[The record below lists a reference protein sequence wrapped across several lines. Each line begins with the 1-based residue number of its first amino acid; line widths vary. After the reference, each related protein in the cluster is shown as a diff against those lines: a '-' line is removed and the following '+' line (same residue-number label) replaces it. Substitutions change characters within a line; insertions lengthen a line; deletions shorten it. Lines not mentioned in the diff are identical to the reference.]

1 MNASNPVPCK
11 LLPWD
16 TEFFG
21 CRLGRVCGDTL
32 SPELVVQ
39 IDDWSRSNQIHG
51 LYFLARADAPATIQT
66 AEQNGFGLVDIR
78 VTLARELMNS
88 DSSAGANLPAG
99 VRVRPVQPEDLPGLQ
114 VMARTG
120 HQDTRFF
127 NDGHF
132 PRQRVEEF
140 YSTWITL
147 ESQGRAQ
154 SVFVA
159 ARGRQPLGYA
169 SCHLE
174 SGASDGQIGL
184 VGVAPEARGQ
194 GIGTGLV
201 QTAVDWFRTQGA
213 RKVTV
218 VTQGKN
224 LAAQRLYQKCGFLG
238 WNLQLWYHKWYP
250 IQVKQACSENYPSE

>member
-1 MNASNPVPCK
+1 MNAASPVPCK

-32 SPELVVQ
+32 RPELAAR

-51 LYFLARADAPATIQT
+51 LYFLARVDDPATIQT

-78 VTLARELMNS
+78 VTLARKLVDS
-88 DSSAGANLPAG
+88 DAPAAASLPAG
-99 VRVRPVQPEDLPGLQ
+99 FRIRPVQPDDLPRLQ
-114 VMARTG
+114 AMARTG
-120 HQDTRFF
+120 HGDTRFF
-127 NDGHF
+127 SDGHF
-132 PRQRVEEF
+132 SRQRVEDF

-147 ESQGRAQ
+147 ESEGRAQ

-159 ARGRQPLGYA
+159 AGGRQPLGYV
-169 SCHLE
+169 SCHLD
-174 SGASDGQIGL
+174 SGGRDGQIGL

-194 GIGTGLV
+194 GIGAGLV

-213 RKVTV
+213 REVTV
-218 VTQGKN
+218 VTQGRN
-224 LAAQRLYQKCGFLG
+224 LAAQRLYQKCGFLSR
-238 WNLQLWYHKWYP
+238 NLELWYHKWYP
-250 IQVKQACSENYPSE
+250 IQA